1 MTAKNEDH
9 FAAQLD
15 QPINGRVLSMI
26 AGALIIVLAL
36 SLLVIRVATV
46 ALAFTGLSE
55 ELASF
60 QTQSAFFGVG
70 FTTKE
75 SEAIV
80 GHPVRRRII
89 SLVMILGHA
98 VFATAVS
105 ALILSFMDRGA
116 ILASL
121 VYIGLGVIILWIVF
135 TSEWIGR
142 KLSHLISLALRR
154 WTTLDVRDY
163 SSLLHLAGRYTV
175 TETQVQPKDWVAD
188 KTLGELNLPGEGVLV
203 LGVQRA
209 DGTYIGAPTGKTKIA
224 ENDSMILYGRLEA
237 LAELDRRRTGLR
249 GDSAHKKA
257 ITQQKAV
264 IKEQNQQEREQE
276 KIRKLEEAQAT
287 PD

>member
-1 MTAKNEDH
+1 
-9 FAAQLD
+9 
-15 QPINGRVLSMI
+15 MI
-26 AGALIIVLAL
+26 AVTIIIVLAL

-55 ELASF
+55 ELARF

-75 SEAIV
+75 SESIT
-80 GHPVRRRII
+80 GHPVRRRVI
-89 SLVMILGHA
+89 SVVMILGHA

-105 ALILSFMDRGA
+105 ALILSFMDKQD
-116 ILASL
+116 ILTRL
-121 VYIGLGVIILWIVF
+121 IYIAVGVVILWIIF

-142 KLSHLISLALRR
+142 KLSRLISWALRR

-163 SSLLHLAGRYTV
+163 SSLLHLADRYTV
-175 TETQVQPKDWVAD
+175 TEIQIQPKDWVAG
-188 KTLGELNLPGEGVLV
+188 KTLGELNLTSEGVLV

-209 DGTYIGAPTGKTKIA
+209 DGSYIGAPTGRTKIA
-224 ENDSMILYGRLEA
+224 ENDTMILYGRHEA
-237 LAELDRRRTGLR
+237 LAELDRRRAGLR

-257 ITQQKAV
+257 IAQQKDV
-264 IKEQNQQEREQE
+264 VKEQNQQEREQE
-276 KIRKLEEAQAT
+276 KIRKLEEAQPK

>member
-1 MTAKNEDH
+1 
-9 FAAQLD
+9 
-15 QPINGRVLSMI
+15 MI
-26 AGALIIVLAL
+26 AVTIIVVLAL

-55 ELASF
+55 ELARF

-75 SEAIV
+75 SESIT

-89 SLVMILGHA
+89 SVVMILGHA

-105 ALILSFMDRGA
+105 ALILSFMDKQDLLTRL
-116 ILASL
+116 I
-121 VYIGLGVIILWIVF
+121 YIAVGVVILWIIF

-142 KLSHLISLALRR
+142 KLSRLISWALRR

-163 SSLLHLAGRYTV
+163 SSLLHLADRYTV
-175 TETQVQPKDWVAD
+175 TEIQIQPKDWVAD
-188 KTLGELNLPGEGVLV
+188 KTLGELNLTSEGVLV

-209 DGTYIGAPTGKTKIA
+209 DGSYVGAPTGRTKIA
-224 ENDSMILYGRLEA
+224 ENDTMILYGRQEA
-237 LAELDRRRTGLR
+237 LVELDRRRAGLR

-257 ITQQKAV
+257 IAQQKDV
-264 IKEQNQQEREQE
+264 VKEQNQQEREQE

>member
-1 MTAKNEDH
+1 
-9 FAAQLD
+9 
-15 QPINGRVLSMI
+15 MI
-26 AGALIIVLAL
+26 AVTLIIVLAL
-36 SLLVIRVATV
+36 SLLIVRVATV

-55 ELASF
+55 ELARF

-75 SEAIV
+75 SEAIA

-89 SLVMILGHA
+89 SALMILGHA

-105 ALILSFMDRGA
+105 ALILSFMDKQDV
-116 ILASL
+116 LARL
-121 VYIGLGVIILWIVF
+121 FYIAVGVLILWIVF

-142 KLSHLISLALRR
+142 KLSRLISLALRR

-188 KTLGELNLPGEGVLV
+188 KTLGELDLTGEGVLV
-203 LGVQRA
+203 LGIQRA
-209 DGTYIGAPTGKTKIA
+209 DGTFIGAPTGKTTIGGK
-224 ENDSMILYGRLEA
+224 DTMILYGRQEA
-237 LAELDRRRTGLR
+237 LAELDRRRAGYR
-249 GDSAHKKA
+249 GDTAHKKA
-257 ITQQKAV
+257 VAQQQTV
-264 IKEQNQQEREQE
+264 VKEQNKQEHEQE
-276 KIRKLEEAQAT
+276 KKRQAK